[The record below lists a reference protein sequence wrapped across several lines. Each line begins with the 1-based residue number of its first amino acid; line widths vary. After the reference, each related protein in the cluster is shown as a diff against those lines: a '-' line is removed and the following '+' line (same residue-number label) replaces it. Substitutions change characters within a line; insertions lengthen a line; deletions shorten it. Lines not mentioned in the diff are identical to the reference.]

1 MKRSMSHR
9 PVTGARACVA
19 ALASLAIPFMAR
31 ADGGSAGKAPM
42 PAPSMQVGAADLRA
56 VWDDPSF
63 QKSFVA
69 GYGVNPEVEPRISTD
84 DMALLE
90 LVRQLMPEELK
101 AAEALLRESVRND
114 SSAVIDLTLGGVQY
128 QQDRPDEALANYRRA
143 AEKYPNFRRAYR
155 NIGLICVRKGLL
167 DDAITAFN
175 RMIELGGADAYSY
188 GLLGYCHSQK
198 QDFQPAEAAY
208 RNALLLQPS
217 NVEWRLGLT
226 RTVFKQGKFEDAASL
241 LDVLIQT
248 FPEKADF
255 WLLQAHTYLGLKE
268 PQKAAVNLEAL
279 DAIGKSSVDS
289 LYTLGDIYLSE
300 SLLDLAMQAYAIGT
314 EFGGNGALAGSQL
327 YRAVG
332 ETRYSIY
339 RDLALFAEGGYD
351 DQHYQGTT
359 PFSIVAPIWGVG
371 FRSQPDPDNFIL
383 FRYGQR
389 NGYRSPYLQATWR
402 VGTRTQVNA
411 SYSDTFSSAP
421 LAQTGLLSTVG
432 VDANGNLYDTLA
444 SAPILPVPV
453 LTSLYA
459 SQSALMRRKLGWLS
473 ANQTWDRDTFI
484 ASLNYFDMI
493 PLTSIV
499 GTNSYYQRGYSF
511 GLGWNRAFTP
521 TLNGN
526 VFFSVGWTDS
536 TQQTNGVNSSAP
548 NSGMNYSARV
558 GLYNYFSETVIGS
571 LNYTYYY
578 NPNTTYGFGVP
589 GQSIFIA
596 TIRKNF

>member
-289 LYTLGDIYLSE
+289 LFTLGDIYLSE
-300 SLLDLAMQAYAIGT
+300 SLLDLASQAYAR
-314 EFGGNGALAGSQL
+314 ALAKDPAQSPARIIRSTEGLASRGGMDQARTL
-327 YRAVG
+327 IAKVKGTGGPALSDADKRKLLKMEARLSMAGGAGDEATAKVLEEVIELDPLDG
-332 ETRYSIY
+332 E
-339 RDLALFAEGGYD
+339 ALMLMGQYHARGGRP
-351 DQHYQGTT
+351 DQ
-359 PFSIVAPIWGVG
+359 A
-371 FRSQPDPDNFIL
+371 IL
-383 FRYGQR
+383 FYERAARIDAFAANAKVKMAQIYVT
-389 NGYRSPYLQATWR
+389 QAR
-402 VGTRTQVNA
+402 FGEA
-411 SYSDTFSSAP
+411 LP
-421 LAQTGLLSTVG
+421 LLR
-432 VDANGNLYDTLA
+432 DA
-444 SAPILPVPV
+444 
-453 LTSLYA
+453 
-459 SQSALMRRKLGWLS
+459 
-473 ANQTWDRDTFI
+473 
-484 ASLNYFDMI
+484 
-493 PLTSIV
+493 
-499 GTNSYYQRGYSF
+499 
-511 GLGWNRAFTP
+511 
-521 TLNGN
+521 
-526 VFFSVGWTDS
+526 
-536 TQQTNGVNSSAP
+536 
-548 NSGMNYSARV
+548 
-558 GLYNYFSETVIGS
+558 
-571 LNYTYYY
+571 
-578 NPNTTYGFGVP
+578 
-589 GQSIFIA
+589 QSIRPREDVARYIEQVERA
-596 TIRKNF
+596 SKGRK